1 MDSKFK
7 VGNTYIAKG
16 FSNYGSV
23 IRVKVLGRS
32 EATVRIGCDILFKE
46 SARKKIAIDE
56 EGNEFLNLGR
66 GFVVNAADVDKK
78 MSAVHEAQMLQ
89 DVILRDDIR
98 ARAYVESLVE
108 DVIDGMDDVHLRQG
122 ATQLD
127 VADEEWEEEEIT
139 DRYSRWFV
147 SNIEWNREPLVLV
160 PQKLQ
165 ISLPD
170 GVIDT
175 EQEPSFVTDAVIFEL
190 KRLGIAHGTDLI
202 GCEVVSYTLTE
213 TMTYDFDESDLDI
226 GLSSVGELSPVNAL
240 GSKYADSF
248 FGRD

>member
-56 EGNEFLNLGR
+56 DGNEYLNLGR
-66 GFVVNAADVDKK
+66 GFIVNAADIDKK

-89 DVILRDDIR
+89 NEILRDDIS
-98 ARAYVESLVE
+98 ARGCVESLVE
-108 DVIDGMDDVHLRQG
+108 DVICGMDDVHLRQG
-122 ATQLD
+122 AIQLD
-127 VADEEWEEEEIT
+127 VADEEWEEEEINDT
-139 DRYSRWFV
+139 YSRWFV
-147 SNIEWNREPLVLV
+147 TNIEWNRQPIVRV
-160 PQKLQ
+160 PAKMQ

-170 GVIDT
+170 AVIDT
-175 EQEPSFVTDAVIFEL
+175 DEEPTFVTDAVISEL
-190 KRLGIAHGTDLI
+190 KRLGITYGSELE
-202 GCEVVSYTLTE
+202 GCEVLSYTLTE
-213 TMTYDFDESDLDI
+213 TMTYDFDESDLDV
-226 GLSSVGELSPVNAL
+226 GLSGIDGMTPVNSL
-240 GSKYADSF
+240 GAKYTDSI
-248 FGRD
+248 FGTR